1 MDMLIKPYRP
11 WSLSENDITPEDVYV
26 NRRALLAGMGLG
38 AAGIVG
44 GGILSRTALAAITGF
59 PAPRNP
65 DFTLD
70 RPLTDEEEA
79 TTYTNFYEFGSS
91 KNIWRKAQKLETD
104 PWAITIDG
112 MVEED
117 ITIDAAELVEK
128 LGGQEERLYRHRC
141 VEAWAMAVPWTGI
154 PLERLVKFV
163 RPDAGAKYLR
173 FETFED
179 KSIAP
184 GQRQSWYP
192 WPYVEGVT
200 MAEATNPLTF
210 LATGLY
216 GKALPKQN
224 GAPIRLVLPWKY
236 GFKSIKS
243 IRRITFTDKQP
254 VSFWQDLQAS
264 EYGFWA
270 NVNPEYNH
278 PRWSQKT
285 ERMLG
290 TNERLDTL
298 KYNGYGAWVEDLYAS
313 MPQDRTLFF

>member
-117 ITIDAAELVEK
+117 ITIDAADLVEK

-154 PLERLVKFV
+154 PLERLVKFA